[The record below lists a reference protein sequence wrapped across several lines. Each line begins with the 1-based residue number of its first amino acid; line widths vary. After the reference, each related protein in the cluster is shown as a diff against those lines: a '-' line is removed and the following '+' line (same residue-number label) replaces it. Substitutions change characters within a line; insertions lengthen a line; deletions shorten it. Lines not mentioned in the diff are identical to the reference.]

1 MAAAGVVSVRLFPE
15 WRNFEP
21 KKGTWNWENG
31 DALDKA
37 AADNKLEINAVLMG
51 SPPGAKTAHAF
62 PMDDLEDWSD
72 YVSAVVG
79 RYHKQIRYWEVWN
92 EGNGGF
98 NDGHHTTADYAE
110 LAAASYAAAKKAD
123 PDARVGLT
131 VASFDAPYLQ
141 QTILAMA
148 KAGTPN
154 AFDYLC
160 IHPYE
165 IADGLTDEDGEV
177 PFLWM
182 TRLLRDMLKSS
193 APDRADAEIWITEVG
208 RRIEKKKDRVVTEQE
223 AANALVKVYTM
234 AIAEGTARTEW
245 FEARDPVGED
255 QGFGLLN
262 RDGSPRASYEML
274 KTLRTLLGAAPKYQG
289 WLALGRDGRGYGFV
303 FQGESAAVLIAWMPA
318 GKTDQTLSFT
328 DDVQAIASPSAA
340 ATTLKAGQPLELTD
354 APVIV
359 VGLPSE
365 LVKQARANANKSFP
379 WGGDYSTAKV
389 VRCRPGSAEASQ
401 GVFQT
406 GRSRMPTV
414 KFADGSTG
422 VLVQGDIDHPVS
434 FFVHP
439 SFGDL
444 ANKGVLRSRH
454 RPSRGGGQRGHEF
467 AVRGR

>member
-62 PMDDLEDWSD
+62 PMDDLGDWSD

-182 TRLLRDMLKSS
+182 TRLLRDMLKGS

-223 AANALVKVYTM
+223 AANALAKVYTM
-234 AIAEGTARTEW
+234 AIAEG
-245 FEARDPVGED
+245 V
-255 QGFGLLN
+255 
-262 RDGSPRASYEML
+262 
-274 KTLRTLLGAAPKYQG
+274 APH
-289 WLALGRDGRGYGFV
+289 R
-303 FQGESAAVLIAWMPA
+303 
-318 GKTDQTLSFT
+318 
-328 DDVQAIASPSAA
+328 
-340 ATTLKAGQPLELTD
+340 
-354 APVIV
+354 
-359 VGLPSE
+359 
-365 LVKQARANANKSFP
+365 
-379 WGGDYSTAKV
+379 V
-389 VRCRPGSAEASQ
+389 VRGSRPGRRGPGVRPPQPGRQPPRQLRDAEDTSDASRR
-401 GVFQT
+401 GAEVPGLAGAGP
-406 GRSRMPTV
+406 GR
-414 KFADGSTG
+414 
-422 VLVQGDIDHPVS
+422 
-434 FFVHP
+434 
-439 SFGDL
+439 
-444 ANKGVLRSRH
+444 
-454 RPSRGGGQRGHEF
+454 
-467 AVRGR
+467 